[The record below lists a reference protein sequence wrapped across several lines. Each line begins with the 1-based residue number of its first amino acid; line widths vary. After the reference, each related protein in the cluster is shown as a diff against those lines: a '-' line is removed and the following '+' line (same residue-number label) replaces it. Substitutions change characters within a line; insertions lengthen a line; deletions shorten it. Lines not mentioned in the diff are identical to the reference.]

1 MKVIIIKGA
10 EKFRMT
16 KKKTKLLLDS
26 LNERSVEYSDNTQ
39 QQKKT
44 KRQIMKIRQDAR
56 QHVK

>member
-26 LNERSVEYSDNTQ
+26 LNKRSVEYSDNTQ

-44 KRQIMKIRQDAR
+44 KRHIMKIRQDAR